1 MQISSRSCRA
11 AGFRSSGCDT
21 SCRPW
26 RRLCQCHFWLQISDD
41 WCCVCA
47 SLNTLTRSTLIVY
60 RYQPGGA
67 AGFDPDSGIDPLS
80 DASVCLRDAILMQRA
95 GINTVRVYNLDPELD
110 HTECMSIFNAAGI
123 YLVLDVNSPLP
134 NQSINRA
141 APWESYNGD
150 YMKRVFQII
159 EAFKSFNNTLGFF
172 SANEVINEDS
182 VPSVPSYIRAVTRD
196 IKDYITKH
204 SERYIPVGYSAAD
217 VRPLLSDTFN
227 YLGCNLDN
235 DTDSKMDFFGLNSYS
250 WCGDSTFQTAGYDVL
265 VEDFASTYVPVFFSE
280 YGCNKV
286 TPRTFTEVGAI
297 YSSPMTGV
305 FSGGLV
311 YEYSEEPNNY
321 GLVTIN
327 SDNSVDLKEDYE
339 NLVNEYAKID
349 LDALTK
355 ANSTAT
361 GLSAPTCESSMIT
374 SNLTNS
380 FDVPARLSEIQDM
393 IDNGVGGSWPTG
405 TVQVTNTAEVATVN
419 NPDGSELTGL
429 SLRILNNDE
438 SNLPGNATQGT
449 DGNGGPGI
457 NRPSSTGSGSSP
469 SNTNAASLSK
479 VNVGAVLAAG
489 LAMAALAEL

>member
-1 MQISSRSCRA
+1 
-11 AGFRSSGCDT
+11 
-21 SCRPW
+21 
-26 RRLCQCHFWLQISDD
+26 
-41 WCCVCA
+41 
-47 SLNTLTRSTLIVY
+47 
-60 RYQPGGA
+60 
-67 AGFDPDSGIDPLS
+67 
-80 DASVCLRDAILMQRA
+80 MQRA
-95 GINTVRVYNLDPELD
+95 GINTVRVYNLDPTLD
-110 HTECMSIFNAAGI
+110 HTDCMSIFNAAGI

-141 APWESYNGD
+141 APWESYNED

-196 IKDYITKH
+196 IKDYITQH
-204 SERYIPVGYSAAD
+204 STRYIPVGYSAAD
-217 VRPLLSDTFN
+217 VRPLLQDTFN
-227 YLGCNLDN
+227 YLGCNLEN

-280 YGCNKV
+280 YGCNKI
-286 TPRTFTEVGAI
+286 TPRTFTEVGSI

-339 NLVNEYAKID
+339 NLLSQFGKID
-349 LDALTK
+349 LDALVK

-380 FDVPARLSEIQDM
+380 FSVPARLSSIQDM
-393 IDNGVGGSWPTG
+393 IDNGVGGTWPTG
-405 TVQVTNTAEVATVN
+405 TTQVTNTQEVATVN
-419 NPDGSELTGL
+419 NPDGSQLTGL
-429 SLRILNNDE
+429 SLRILGSDE

-449 DGNGGPGI
+449 DGNGGPGV
-457 NRPSSTGSGSSP
+457 NRPSGTSSGSSP
-469 SNTNAASLSK
+469 SSTNAAASSK
-479 VNVGAVLAAG
+479 VNIGAMFVAG
-489 LAMAALAEL
+489 LAIMAWAEL